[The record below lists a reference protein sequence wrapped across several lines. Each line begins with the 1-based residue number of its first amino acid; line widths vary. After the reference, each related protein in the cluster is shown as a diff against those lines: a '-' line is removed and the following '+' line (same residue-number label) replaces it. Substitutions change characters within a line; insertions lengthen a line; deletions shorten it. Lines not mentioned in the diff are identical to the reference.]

1 MGTNLFFLSSLSSKL
16 FETRESWISWEK
28 LFVFDLNDL
37 HMAPFWSRRRSA
49 VEARLFESRTLALA
63 LCSLVVD
70 WLVGGAR
77 AAKGCRYLLYSW
89 VM

>member
-37 HMAPFWSRRRSA
+37 HMAPF
-49 VEARLFESRTLALA
+49 
-63 LCSLVVD
+63 LVSEEER
-70 WLVGGAR
+70 GRGAF
-77 AAKGCRYLLYSW
+77 
-89 VM
+89 V